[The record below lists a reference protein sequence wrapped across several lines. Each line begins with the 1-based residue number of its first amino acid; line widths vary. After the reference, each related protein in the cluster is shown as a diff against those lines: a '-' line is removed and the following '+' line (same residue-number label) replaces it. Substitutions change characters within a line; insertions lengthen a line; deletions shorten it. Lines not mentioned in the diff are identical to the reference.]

1 MFDLRYHVASLA
13 AVFFAL
19 VVGILVGVALASHG
33 LGSAER
39 RKLQDEL
46 KNANN
51 QIDKLNGTVQESKND
66 SAFVAGAYNAVMSD
80 RLRDENI
87 GLLFIGRFDKS
98 MWGAVRRTLDDA
110 GGTMTRMRAVSV
122 PINARAVV
130 AALAKRSAVA
140 SYAIGPK
147 RFLNIGRELAD
158 EFVAGGSTPLW
169 DALEGQLVEERIGGP
184 KRPIDAVIVVR
195 TASPQTG
202 RATAQLLGGMLT
214 ELGDRSIPVVG
225 TEFRGTFP
233 SAVSTYKHYGLS
245 SVDDVDIPIGK
256 VALAV
261 LLSPDGANGHYGLQE
276 VDDAV
281 LPDISPV
288 TAAKNAGG

>member
-51 QIDKLNGTVQESKND
+51 RIDKLNGTVQESKND

-80 RLRDENI
+80 RLRDENV

-98 MWGAVRRTLDDA
+98 MWGAVRKTLDDTGA
-110 GGTMTRMRAVSV
+110 TMTRMRAVS
-122 PINARAVV
+122 
-130 AALAKRSAVA
+130 
-140 SYAIGPK
+140 
-147 RFLNIGRELAD
+147 
-158 EFVAGGSTPLW
+158 
-169 DALEGQLVEERIGGP
+169 
-184 KRPIDAVIVVR
+184 
-195 TASPQTG
+195 
-202 RATAQLLGGMLT
+202 
-214 ELGDRSIPVVG
+214 VVG